1 MFRMDKD
8 GNLHRVDGMQ
18 AGRELD
24 VKIAEALGLEVE
36 HELYE
41 NPRYYG
47 GGFWNEVPHFST
59 TWEGMGVLVE
69 EARKQG
75 IFLALEADPHGDYES
90 AAWDEENWTRYNS
103 FASTGPLA
111 VCISYLR
118 AKESAI

>member
-1 MFRMDKD
+1 
-8 GNLHRVDGMQ
+8 MQ

-24 VKIAEALGLEVE
+24 AKVAEALTGDNVHLISGK
-36 HELYE
+36 LLWLTY
-41 NPRYYG
+41 PG
-47 GGFWNEVPHFST
+47 GQMKEVPAFST